1 LEKPLKAVLFAIG
14 GGNSWKK
21 VNMLILTRKLGE
33 SVTIGD
39 DIKIT
44 ILGVR
49 GRQVRLGI
57 IAPQK
62 VTIHREEIYFKIQE
76 ENKRAV
82 ATTKE
87 DLIKIASMVREDRI
101 KLSDGPAQMD
111 TFGEQK
117 AKGHT
122 EIKGKKGGKTK

>member
-1 LEKPLKAVLFAIG
+1 
-14 GGNSWKK
+14 
-21 VNMLILTRKLGE
+21 MLILTRKLGE

-44 ILGVR
+44 VLGVR

-62 VTIHREEIYFKIQE
+62 VTIHREEVYFKIQE

-82 ATTKE
+82 TITSE
-87 DLIKIASMVREDRI
+87 DLIKISSMVREDKK
-101 KLSDGPAQMD
+101 KLSENLSERSSL
-111 TFGEQK
+111 GEDEAGKQK
-117 AKGHT
+117 NTRTKKSNRAK
-122 EIKGKKGGKTK
+122 

>member
-1 LEKPLKAVLFAIG
+1 
-14 GGNSWKK
+14 
-21 VNMLILTRKLGE
+21 MLVLTRKLGE

-76 ENKRAV
+76 ENKIAV
-82 ATTKE
+82 AATNE
-87 DLIKIASMVREDRI
+87 DLAKIASMVREDKK
-101 KLSDGPAQMD
+101 KLSDGVAQTD
-111 TFGEQK
+111 TLGKEET
-117 AKGHT
+117 KGNT
-122 EIKGKKGGKTK
+122 SIKGKKGR

>member
-1 LEKPLKAVLFAIG
+1 
-14 GGNSWKK
+14 
-21 VNMLILTRKLGE
+21 MLILTRKLGE

-44 ILGVR
+44 VLGVR

-57 IAPQK
+57 IAPQR

-82 ATTKE
+82 AATEE
-87 DLIKIASMVREDRI
+87 DLARISSIVREER
-101 KLSDGPAQMD
+101 KGLLQKHAQMD
-111 TFGEQK
+111 WPG
-117 AKGHT
+117 GT
-122 EIKGKKGGKTK
+122 ETNHKGKKDNRAG

>member
-1 LEKPLKAVLFAIG
+1 
-14 GGNSWKK
+14 
-21 VNMLILTRKLGE
+21 MLILTRKLGE

-57 IAPQK
+57 IAPQR

-82 ATTKE
+82 GAAKE
-87 DLIKIASMVREDRI
+87 DLTKVSAMIREDR
-101 KLSDGPAQMD
+101 KNL
-111 TFGEQK
+111 
-117 AKGHT
+117 
-122 EIKGKKGGKTK
+122 

>member
-1 LEKPLKAVLFAIG
+1 
-14 GGNSWKK
+14 
-21 VNMLILTRKLGE
+21 MLILTRKLGE

-49 GRQVRLGI
+49 GRQVRMGI

-76 ENKRAV
+76 ENKKAV
-82 ATTKE
+82 ESKVDEVTRIAVMLEENRQKSLNESSNSSLSQRGRPQKE
-87 DLIKIASMVREDRI
+87 KNSKRDN
-101 KLSDGPAQMD
+101 
-111 TFGEQK
+111 
-117 AKGHT
+117 
-122 EIKGKKGGKTK
+122 

>member
-1 LEKPLKAVLFAIG
+1 
-14 GGNSWKK
+14 
-21 VNMLILTRKLGE
+21 MLILTRKLGE

-82 ATTKE
+82 ESTVNEVSRIVTILKDNHHKLPE
-87 DLIKIASMVREDRI
+87 ETFTSELSETDR
-101 KLSDGPAQMD
+101 P
-111 TFGEQK
+111 
-117 AKGHT
+117 
-122 EIKGKKGGKTK
+122 KKNKNSKRSNR

>member
-1 LEKPLKAVLFAIG
+1 
-14 GGNSWKK
+14 
-21 VNMLILTRKLGE
+21 MLILTRKLGE

-76 ENKRAV
+76 ENKKAASSPMEEVSRI
-82 ATTKE
+82 TTMIKE
-87 DLIKIASMVREDRI
+87 SPKEPPQGTSNSEFTGSKSGNDKNIS
-101 KLSDGPAQMD
+101 
-111 TFGEQK
+111 
-117 AKGHT
+117 
-122 EIKGKKGGKTK
+122 KGGKAKSKG

>member
-1 LEKPLKAVLFAIG
+1 
-14 GGNSWKK
+14 
-21 VNMLILTRKLGE
+21 MLILTRKLGE

-62 VTIHREEIYFKIQE
+62 VTIHREEIYFRIQE
-76 ENKRAV
+76 ENKRAILSPV
-82 ATTKE
+82 EGVSRIATMLNGNLPLEEVSNSDFPGAK
-87 DLIKIASMVREDRI
+87 AGNGREI
-101 KLSDGPAQMD
+101 P
-111 TFGEQK
+111 
-117 AKGHT
+117 KG
-122 EIKGKKGGKTK
+122 GRGKTKG

>member
-1 LEKPLKAVLFAIG
+1 
-14 GGNSWKK
+14 
-21 VNMLILTRKLGE
+21 MLILTRKLGE

-62 VTIHREEIYFKIQE
+62 VTIHREEVYFKIQE

-82 ATTKE
+82 DSTVE
-87 DLIKIASMVREDRI
+87 EVSKIATIIRKSEGNPPGEDGSSD
-101 KLSDGPAQMD
+101 LSESTRSQETNESSNRGNRKGP
-111 TFGEQK
+111 
-117 AKGHT
+117 KG
-122 EIKGKKGGKTK
+122 

>member
-1 LEKPLKAVLFAIG
+1 
-14 GGNSWKK
+14 
-21 VNMLILTRKLGE
+21 MLILTRKLGE

-76 ENKRAV
+76 ENQRAV
-82 ATTKE
+82 VSTVSEVSRIAT
-87 DLIKIASMVREDRI
+87 LIKERDQESNQVDTRLDSIKNSESEKKQKKPKRE
-101 KLSDGPAQMD
+101 
-111 TFGEQK
+111 
-117 AKGHT
+117 
-122 EIKGKKGGKTK
+122 

>member
-1 LEKPLKAVLFAIG
+1 
-14 GGNSWKK
+14 
-21 VNMLILTRKLGE
+21 MLILTRKLGE

-62 VTIHREEIYFKIQE
+62 VTIHREEVYFKIQE

-82 ATTKE
+82 GSTVDEVSRIATMIREGDQEVSQENTGS
-87 DLIKIASMVREDRI
+87 DLPQKPGSNKIQGNAEE
-101 KLSDGPAQMD
+101 K
-111 TFGEQK
+111 
-117 AKGHT
+117 
-122 EIKGKKGGKTK
+122 

>member
-1 LEKPLKAVLFAIG
+1 
-14 GGNSWKK
+14 
-21 VNMLILTRKLGE
+21 MLILTRKLGE

-82 ATTKE
+82 LNPLEDVSRITTILNENLPEPLEETTPSGFSGVKSGNE
-87 DLIKIASMVREDRI
+87 RGVPKSGR
-101 KLSDGPAQMD
+101 
-111 TFGEQK
+111 
-117 AKGHT
+117 
-122 EIKGKKGGKTK
+122 GKSRG

>member
-1 LEKPLKAVLFAIG
+1 
-14 GGNSWKK
+14 
-21 VNMLILTRKLGE
+21 MLILTRKLGE

-76 ENKRAV
+76 ENKRAADSAV
-82 ATTKE
+82 DEVLRIATMIKE
-87 DLIKIASMVREDRI
+87 NQEEPPGAASTSDLSETDKPEKNKNSKKRGR
-101 KLSDGPAQMD
+101 G
-111 TFGEQK
+111 
-117 AKGHT
+117 AKP
-122 EIKGKKGGKTK
+122 KG

>member
-1 LEKPLKAVLFAIG
+1 
-14 GGNSWKK
+14 
-21 VNMLILTRKLGE
+21 MLVLTRKLGE

-62 VTIHREEIYFKIQE
+62 ITIHREEVYFKIQE
-76 ENKRAV
+76 ENKRAIT
-82 ATTKE
+82 AIKE
-87 DLIKIASMVREDRI
+87 DLVKVASMVREGLSNVVPQTDSLGQAGTDRN
-101 KLSDGPAQMD
+101 KNN
-111 TFGEQK
+111 K
-117 AKGHT
+117 R
-122 EIKGKKGGKTK
+122 KKGW

>member
-1 LEKPLKAVLFAIG
+1 
-14 GGNSWKK
+14 
-21 VNMLILTRKLGE
+21 MLVLTRKLGE

-39 DIKIT
+39 DVKIT

-62 VTIHREEIYFKIQE
+62 LTIHREEIYFKIQE

-82 ATTKE
+82 VATKE
-87 DLIKIASMVREDRI
+87 DLAKITSMVREDRE
-101 KLSDGPAQMD
+101 KLSVGVAQTD
-111 TFGEQK
+111 SQGKEETKEN
-117 AKGHT
+117 T
-122 EIKGKKGGKTK
+122 RIKGKKSGKTK

>member
-1 LEKPLKAVLFAIG
+1 
-14 GGNSWKK
+14 
-21 VNMLILTRKLGE
+21 MLILTRKLGE

-62 VTIHREEIYFKIQE
+62 VTIHREEVYFKIQE

-82 ATTKE
+82 DSTVE
-87 DLIKIASMVREDRI
+87 EVSKIATMIRNSEENN
-101 KLSDGPAQMD
+101 PQ
-111 TFGEQK
+111 GEEESPDPSESTRSEK
-117 AKGHT
+117 ANRSSNTGNGKGAKG
-122 EIKGKKGGKTK
+122 

>member
-1 LEKPLKAVLFAIG
+1 
-14 GGNSWKK
+14 
-21 VNMLILTRKLGE
+21 MLILTRKLGE

-82 ATTKE
+82 GGTVEEVTRIAT
-87 DLIKIASMVREDRI
+87 LIREKDGERQATEPPSNIETEENRGNTREDNA
-101 KLSDGPAQMD
+101 S
-111 TFGEQK
+111 
-117 AKGHT
+117 T
-122 EIKGKKGGKTK
+122 ERE

>member
-1 LEKPLKAVLFAIG
+1 
-14 GGNSWKK
+14 
-21 VNMLILTRKLGE
+21 MLILTRKLGE

-57 IAPQK
+57 IAPHK
-62 VTIHREEIYFKIQE
+62 VAIHREEIYFKIQE

-82 ATTKE
+82 DSTVDEVATIAHLWKDSQEQPPEQATGSEFPQAERSEDKNNPKRGNRTKP
-87 DLIKIASMVREDRI
+87 RE
-101 KLSDGPAQMD
+101 
-111 TFGEQK
+111 
-117 AKGHT
+117 
-122 EIKGKKGGKTK
+122 